1 MNDEAKPEV
10 KILSA
15 DDPIDFSYP
24 EGFEQV
30 VASLT
35 SIPDEAMRSQMV
47 VGLAQFAIFA

>member
-1 MNDEAKPEV
+1 MSDKAQSEI

-15 DDPIDFSYP
+15 DEPIDFSYP

-35 SIPDEAMRSQMV
+35 SIPDEALRRQMV
-47 VGLAQFAIFA
+47 IGLAQFALFT